1 MAIRWLT
8 RALARPAHL
17 LRRLLSE
24 FHDYP
29 SAEIYS
35 RRFNPFNT
43 SSITRLDPP
52 SFDTYT
58 PVTLSGTTRFHGES
72 LGQTRSSAFLR
83 TNRTD
88 SLLGP
93 PFISE
98 SVQSGNS
105 GVATR
110 MTRVDGV
117 TAPDLRYIHISVGHT
132 SLTRT
137 VLWRSYYEPWSLLC
151 IGWERPLHDEVT
163 ETWSGVHTK
172 LLWS

>member
-8 RALARPAHL
+8 RTLARSTHFL
-17 LRRLLSE
+17 CRLLSE

-29 SAEIYS
+29 STEIYS
-35 RRFNPFNT
+35 PRFNPFFT
-43 SSITRLDPP
+43 SSIFRPDPP

-58 PVTLSGTTRFHGES
+58 PVTLLGSTRFHGES
-72 LGQTRSSAFLR
+72 LGQTQERAFLR
-83 TNRTD
+83 ANHTD

-110 MTRVDGV
+110 MTRVDDV
-117 TAPDLRYIHISVGHT
+117 TVPDLSHSHISEGHT
-132 SLTRT
+132 PLTRAA
-137 VLWRSYYEPWSLLC
+137 LWRSCYEP
-151 IGWERPLHDEVT
+151 
-163 ETWSGVHTK
+163 
-172 LLWS
+172 

>member
-1 MAIRWLT
+1 MVIRWLT
-8 RALARPAHL
+8 RALDRPDHPL
-17 LRRLLSE
+17 HHLLSE
-24 FHDYP
+24 FYDYP

-35 RRFNPFNT
+35 RRFNPFST
-43 SSITRLDPP
+43 SSIARLDPP

-58 PVTLSGTTRFHGES
+58 PVTLSGPTRFHGES
-72 LGQTRSSAFLR
+72 LDQTQEPAFLR
-83 TNRTD
+83 ANHTD

-117 TAPDLRYIHISVGHT
+117 TGTYTADTCCP
-132 SLTRT
+132 LT
-137 VLWRSYYEPWSLLC
+137 ELL
-151 IGWERPLHDEVT
+151 
-163 ETWSGVHTK
+163 
-172 LLWS
+172 

>member
-1 MAIRWLT
+1 MTIRWLT
-8 RALARPAHL
+8 RTLARSAHFL
-17 LRRLLSE
+17 CRLLSE

-35 RRFNPFNT
+35 RRFNPFYT
-43 SSITRLDPP
+43 SSISRLDPP

-58 PVTLSGTTRFHGES
+58 PVTLSGSTRFHGES
-72 LGQTRSSAFLR
+72 LGQTQEPAFLR
-83 TNRTD
+83 ANHTD

-117 TAPDLRYIHISVGHT
+117 TTPDLRTSHISEGHT
-132 SLTRT
+132 SLTRAA
-137 VLWRSYYEPWSLLC
+137 LWRSCYEPWPLLC

-163 ETWSGVHTK
+163 ETWAVVHSK